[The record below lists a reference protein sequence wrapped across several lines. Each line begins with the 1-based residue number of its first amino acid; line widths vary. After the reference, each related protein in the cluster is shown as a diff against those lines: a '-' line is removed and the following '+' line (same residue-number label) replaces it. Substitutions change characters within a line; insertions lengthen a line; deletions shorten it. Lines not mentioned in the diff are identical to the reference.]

1 MYQSVID
8 ALNWATDLLAG
19 KTVRASES
27 ESSSVVPSAGRLVDL
42 TAFFATLE
50 LLGRSTQEDAPEL
63 TKKGMT
69 LAHKLQDGYVADVT
83 QFVVPVLDGWGLR
96 AFKTRWVKLAR
107 HSKDGEVYAERAV
120 FVLAVLN
127 KLRGKQNI
135 MHSIF
140 TDGRVFA
147 SAKMLSELPELP
159 TAEEQLK
166 LLSVIR
172 PVGHMANVRSWMKKA
187 FDVMSVDT
195 PEFEDVIADVSLAED
210 LGQRLRNVDVAI
222 TNTDTEEGRARLE
235 AERASIVNTIQE
247 TASQSVNPQAVLST
261 AATAASAKFNHK
273 TETGRAL
280 MLSPEQ
286 EDAMMVRGNSIIS
299 SGAGSGKTRVMA
311 GKVVYHIK
319 ELGAKPSQFIA
330 TSFSNKS
337 AHELVD
343 RIKKYGGTELL
354 EDGPS
359 TEGMGTT
366 HRVAGGI
373 IRKYGNRVSQGEK
386 PLSSSGQTTLLRMAM
401 EQVKLHPA
409 QPVRAPLPRSFF
421 DDPRSIQEG
430 DVLELPK
437 EELSPLREAAEQA
450 AAIFEKSTPRLGWKT
465 DMVVDIIN
473 KIAKGELKQLSQK
486 QTPYANDGF
495 AAAGLDFRISASV
508 VSAAGKKYSGPLT
521 GDSQYWRTPANKW
534 FNLGVG
540 EKGFVD
546 ADGKAIGTKQL
557 GLKITKWK
565 ANLITPEQAFEEYG
579 PKDIFAATY
588 GAYEWLKNNAV
599 DYNGWRDHDDTILR
613 ACQIMVTNPT
623 ALAKLRAGFKYIL
636 VDEAQDLNKCV
647 LGSTKVITPSGEVTV
662 ADVQV
667 GDKVLSFENGQ
678 VVFNEVK
685 AKAKSEWKRGYKIKT
700 ASGRELTMS
709 PDHRIYATPMTKC
722 PEGQMALY
730 LMYREDMGFRIGTT
744 TRLFHHN
751 GETIGRAS
759 QERAD
764 AAWILEIGDTDDIL
778 YKEQAYS
785 LKYAIPTYIFE
796 GKARGCDQSRIDK
809 LFSEF
814 GNNGRALL
822 DKYDLSFGHPHWAA
836 LSNTRGRFNRKVVN
850 LAAHRGKGKVYVQRG
865 STVQASWTEEQ
876 NTAGLGLNVYTVK
889 GGRFAVNKLCSN
901 YEEAYETAHSAA
913 RIMGARVVETLYFD
927 DETLP
932 LTTAAAL
939 FPGMKVVVHLSGV
952 DASTRDLLPI
962 ADYKR
967 EADRIGIS
975 IDGVGGE
982 KNTGKRAIHEFL
994 LSHGAQLPSLGR
1006 AESFLDEIV
1015 EVAEV
1020 SDGDFFDITVAR
1032 SSNFFGNGILSHN
1045 CQHLMFGLISGTY
1058 DPDTQKPYEDGRIS
1072 ADTYTLIG
1080 DDKQCVAIDTMIATP
1095 SGIRRADEL
1104 KPGDTV
1110 TAFRNGKNVGQRL
1123 RHVVESSW
1131 TWGYKVTTESGAS
1144 LTMSPNHRLWASEPR
1159 TSEDQMVVY
1168 LMYRSDMGFRVG
1180 ITNKGKVGQEDYH
1193 SSYGGRAFL
1202 EKAERLW
1209 VLNIVDSRDEAL
1221 LQEQRVSLKYGI
1233 PTMVFNGEH
1242 REMNQ
1247 NRIEAIFQEFGR
1259 NGFRLLE
1266 DRHLSFKH
1274 PHWLS
1279 QSYSK
1284 HGRSRLVV
1292 NLVAHSGSNTQVS
1305 TEWSGD
1311 QFDDKTAGLGVV
1323 HTKDDRRRLR
1333 RWFANYREALA
1344 FAEEAADRLGGSVS
1358 HKLSTPD
1365 GSLREVTA
1373 SGLFIGMQV
1382 PVIEGEA
1389 FALESIVSIEKV
1401 DNKFIDLDVDDA
1413 SNFYGNGILSH
1424 NSIYEFRGATP
1435 DKFIKM
1441 SDIVGDGQKFKT
1453 VFLDT
1458 NYRSG
1463 KLIVDAA
1470 NHLMSHNSK
1479 QIPMTCKAHEDRK
1492 GQGAVTAKIVPTHE
1506 DGAAFVAATVRD
1518 LCDGEGAPM
1527 TYKDFGVAAR
1537 TNAELFA
1544 FGAEFLKLGIPFR
1557 SKINFF
1563 NNITTIALLNWMRL
1577 ANASDGD
1584 KEVINEA
1591 VLSSYGAPNFN
1602 LNKIFDEQLQRKANG
1617 QNYLA
1622 YLKNGG
1628 WRSIYEGSQSWRN
1641 ERYVRPYTEMLSAVK
1656 AKKGTP
1662 TEVLNFI
1669 MELRGPAIAA
1679 GKPSRSMLEDLVEEV
1694 KKDPEAT
1701 DLLVEDANTKVTDE
1715 DVRQLALA
1723 PIQPLLSL
1731 CSNYQDL
1738 GPCLSYI
1745 DRLIRANDKQYKKD
1759 DPEAADYEEPA
1770 VVLDTVHGWKGL
1782 EVKHI
1787 FIPMAKNVFPHVRST
1802 KDEDSL
1808 ASERRLGYV
1817 AITRGQDKVTIICPE
1832 VSHTGKEAGPS
1843 PFVAEACIPIQGAED
1858 KKEKVEASF
1867 TNEEIW

>member
-8 ALNWATDLLAG
+8 ALNWATDLLSG
-19 KTVRASES
+19 KTVGASES
-27 ESSSVVPSAGRLVDL
+27 ESSSIVPSAGRLVDL

-63 TKKGMT
+63 TKEGMA
-69 LAHKLQDGYVADVT
+69 LAHKLQDEYVADVT

-96 AFKTRWVKLAR
+96 AFKTRWVKLAK
-107 HSKDGEVYAERAV
+107 HSKDGEVYAERAM

-147 SAKMLSELPELP
+147 SAKMLSELPELK

-172 PVGHMANVRSWMKKA
+172 PVGHMANARSWMKKA
-187 FDVMSVDT
+187 FDVMNVDT

-222 TNTDTEEGRARLE
+222 TNVDTEEGRARLE

-286 EDAMMVRGNSIIS
+286 EDAMMVRGKSIIS
-299 SGAGSGKTRVMA
+299 AGAGSGKTRVMA

-337 AHELVD
+337 ARELVD
-343 RIKKYGGTELL
+343 RIKKYGGAELV

-366 HRVAGGI
+366 HRVAGSI

-386 PLSSSGQTTLLRMAM
+386 PLSSSGQTALLRMAM
-401 EQVKLHPA
+401 EQVKLRPT

-437 EELSPLREAAEQA
+437 EELSPLREAAKQA

-473 KIAKGELKQLSQK
+473 KIAKGELKQPSQK

-508 VSAAGKKYSGPLT
+508 VSAAGKKSYDSGPRT

-557 GLKITKWK
+557 GLKITNWK

-588 GAYEWLKNNAV
+588 GAYEWLKNNAIE
-599 DYNGWRDHDDTILR
+599 YNGWRDHDDTLLR

-623 ALAKLRAGFKYIL
+623 ALAQLRARFKYIL
-636 VDEAQDLNKCV
+636 VDEAQDLN
-647 LGSTKVITPSGEVTV
+647 
-662 ADVQV
+662 
-667 GDKVLSFENGQ
+667 
-678 VVFNEVK
+678 
-685 AKAKSEWKRGYKIKT
+685 
-700 ASGRELTMS
+700 M
-709 PDHRIYATPMTKC
+709 
-722 PEGQMALY
+722 
-730 LMYREDMGFRIGTT
+730 
-744 TRLFHHN
+744 
-751 GETIGRAS
+751 
-759 QERAD
+759 
-764 AAWILEIGDTDDIL
+764 
-778 YKEQAYS
+778 
-785 LKYAIPTYIFE
+785 
-796 GKARGCDQSRIDK
+796 
-809 LFSEF
+809 
-814 GNNGRALL
+814 
-822 DKYDLSFGHPHWAA
+822 
-836 LSNTRGRFNRKVVN
+836 
-850 LAAHRGKGKVYVQRG
+850 
-865 STVQASWTEEQ
+865 
-876 NTAGLGLNVYTVK
+876 
-889 GGRFAVNKLCSN
+889 
-901 YEEAYETAHSAA
+901 
-913 RIMGARVVETLYFD
+913 
-927 DETLP
+927 
-932 LTTAAAL
+932 
-939 FPGMKVVVHLSGV
+939 
-952 DASTRDLLPI
+952 
-962 ADYKR
+962 
-967 EADRIGIS
+967 
-975 IDGVGGE
+975 
-982 KNTGKRAIHEFL
+982 
-994 LSHGAQLPSLGR
+994 
-1006 AESFLDEIV
+1006 
-1015 EVAEV
+1015 
-1020 SDGDFFDITVAR
+1020 
-1032 SSNFFGNGILSHN
+1032 

-1080 DDKQCVAIDTMIATP
+1080 DDKQA
-1095 SGIRRADEL
+1095 
-1104 KPGDTV
+1104 
-1110 TAFRNGKNVGQRL
+1110 
-1123 RHVVESSW
+1123 
-1131 TWGYKVTTESGAS
+1131 
-1144 LTMSPNHRLWASEPR
+1144 
-1159 TSEDQMVVY
+1159 
-1168 LMYRSDMGFRVG
+1168 
-1180 ITNKGKVGQEDYH
+1180 
-1193 SSYGGRAFL
+1193 
-1202 EKAERLW
+1202 
-1209 VLNIVDSRDEAL
+1209 
-1221 LQEQRVSLKYGI
+1221 
-1233 PTMVFNGEH
+1233 
-1242 REMNQ
+1242 
-1247 NRIEAIFQEFGR
+1247 
-1259 NGFRLLE
+1259 
-1266 DRHLSFKH
+1266 
-1274 PHWLS
+1274 
-1279 QSYSK
+1279 
-1284 HGRSRLVV
+1284 
-1292 NLVAHSGSNTQVS
+1292 
-1305 TEWSGD
+1305 
-1311 QFDDKTAGLGVV
+1311 
-1323 HTKDDRRRLR
+1323 
-1333 RWFANYREALA
+1333 
-1344 FAEEAADRLGGSVS
+1344 
-1358 HKLSTPD
+1358 
-1365 GSLREVTA
+1365 
-1373 SGLFIGMQV
+1373 
-1382 PVIEGEA
+1382 
-1389 FALESIVSIEKV
+1389 
-1401 DNKFIDLDVDDA
+1401 
-1413 SNFYGNGILSH
+1413 
-1424 NSIYEFRGATP
+1424 IYEFRGATP

-1441 SDIVGDGQKFKT
+1441 SELVGGGQNFKT
-1453 VFLDT
+1453 VLLDT

-1479 QIPMTCKAHEDRK
+1479 QIPMTCRAHEDRK
-1492 GQGAVTAKIVPTHE
+1492 GQGVITAKIVPTHE

-1563 NNITTIALLNWMRL
+1563 NNSTTIALLNWMRL

-1591 VLSSYGAPNFN
+1591 VLSSYRAPNFN

-1617 QNYLA
+1617 QNYLE

-1628 WRSIYEGSQSWRN
+1628 WRNIYEGSQSWRN

-1731 CSNYQDL
+1731 CANYQDL
-1738 GPCLSYI
+1738 GPCMSYI
-1745 DRLIRANDKQYKKD
+1745 DKLSRANDKKHKD
-1759 DPEAADYEEPA
+1759 DNPEAADYEEPA

-1782 EVKHI
+1782 ETKHI
-1787 FIPMAKNVFPHVRST
+1787 FVPMAKNVFPHVKSMA
-1802 KDEDSL
+1802 DEDAL

-1817 AITRGQDKVTIICPE
+1817 AITRGQDNVTIICPE
-1832 VSHTGKEAGPS
+1832 VNHVGRDAGPS

-1867 TNEEIW
+1867 TNEGIW